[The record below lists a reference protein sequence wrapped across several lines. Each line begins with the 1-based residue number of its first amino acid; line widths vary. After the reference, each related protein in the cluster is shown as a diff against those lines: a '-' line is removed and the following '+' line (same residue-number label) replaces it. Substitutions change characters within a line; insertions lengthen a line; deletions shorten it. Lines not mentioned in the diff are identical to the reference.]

1 MDAPTATEKEVY
13 RQIFDIIRPRSESP
27 EWMLWFFLS
36 FLVLI
41 AALVIGEAIIIRKR
55 HRRHLHRSFRSLAEE
70 KGLTE
75 TEVGIIWRIAAEAS
89 PTNPLIVLGSLGAF
103 NRGVDRLIEKI
114 GPDDQASRRNLE
126 EWLVLI
132 RRKLRFD
139 ELPVGWALK
148 TTRDIPEGQRL
159 LAGFKRDDQTRFC
172 TCLVVEV
179 DASGILVSPLI
190 RADEEAFDKVSEED
204 VVYVRFWRHGDTEYK
219 FRTRLLPDSGHGR
232 GTLLLGHADE
242 LERVQRRDFFR
253 LGTRIPASL
262 YDLPPDVDPSTPP
275 GEIVIEPGTPPS
287 YEAIIVDLSAGGLL
301 ASTTVQKDDD
311 EHFTIGASLD
321 GEFSLAG
328 IVCQLV
334 RSEPR
339 GEDRYLQHL
348 EFTNVNDTLQDRLV
362 RQIHNAQVR
371 QNRA

>member
-1 MDAPTATEKEVY
+1 MDAPAATEKEVY

-27 EWMLWFFLS
+27 EWMLWFFLV
-36 FLVLI
+36 FLALI
-41 AALVIGEAIIIRKR
+41 AVLVTTEAIVIRRR

-75 TEVGIIWRIAAEAS
+75 TEEGIIWQVAAEAS
-89 PTNPLIVLGSLGAF
+89 PYNPLIVLGSLAAF
-103 NRGVDRLIEKI
+103 NRGVDRLIQKI
-114 GPDDQASRRNLE
+114 GPDDKDSLRNLD
-126 EWLVLI
+126 EWLVLL

-139 ELPVGWALK
+139 ELPAGWSLK
-148 TTRDIPEGQRL
+148 TTRDIPDGQRL
-159 LAGFKRDDQTRFC
+159 LAGFKHDGQTRFC
-172 TCLVVEV
+172 TCLVAEV
-179 DASGILVSPLI
+179 SASGILVSPLV
-190 RADEEAFDKVSEED
+190 REDEEAFRSVTGND

-253 LGTRIPASL
+253 LGTHIPASL

-275 GEIVIEPGTPPS
+275 GEIVIDPGTPPS
-287 YEAIIVDLSAGGLL
+287 YEAVIVDLSAGGLL
-301 ASTTVQKDDD
+301 ASTAIQKDDD
-311 EHFTIGASLD
+311 EHFIVDTSLD

-371 QNRA
+371 QNKA